1 MIRVNGKPTSFA
13 SGTTVQEIID
23 QLNYDFPLLF
33 VRVNSTVVRKAEWGR
48 YPVAEDAEV
57 VINPIVVGG

>member
-13 SGTTVQEIID
+13 PGTTLREIID

-33 VRVNSTVVRKAEWGR
+33 VRVGDTVVRKTEWGR
-48 YPVAEDAEV
+48 YPVPDDAEV

>member
-1 MIRVNGKPTSFA
+1 MIRVNGKSTSFTP
-13 SGTTVQEIID
+13 GTTLQEIID

-33 VRVNSTVVRKAEWGR
+33 VRVNHTVVRKAERSR
-48 YPVAEDAEV
+48 YPVPEGAEV